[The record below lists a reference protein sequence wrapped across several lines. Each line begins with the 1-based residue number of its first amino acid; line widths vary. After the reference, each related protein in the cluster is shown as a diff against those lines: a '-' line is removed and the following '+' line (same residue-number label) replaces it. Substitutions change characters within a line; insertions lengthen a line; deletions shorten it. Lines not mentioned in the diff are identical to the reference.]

1 MEYNFHR
8 NYRYV
13 SPFYSPV
20 VGMTSKQI
28 QFLFEIR
35 NQIKLYHWQTYQ
47 HARHIATDKYLE
59 SLDKHIDY
67 FVEVSM
73 GKYGRPR
80 VTTATATIT
89 LKNMTEKTAAAYLN
103 AARTY
108 LQGTFSKTINPKD
121 TDLLNIRD
129 EILGDINQ
137 LTYLFTLS

>member
-1 MEYNFHR
+1 
-8 NYRYV
+8 
-13 SPFYSPV
+13 
-20 VGMTSKQI
+20 MTSKQI

-89 LKNMTEKTAAAYLN
+89 LKNMTEKMAAAYLN
-103 AARTY
+103 AARSY

-129 EILGDINQ
+129 EILGDLNQ
-137 LTYLFTLS
+137 LAYLFTLS

>member
-1 MEYNFHR
+1 
-8 NYRYV
+8 
-13 SPFYSPV
+13 
-20 VGMTSKQI
+20 MTSKQI

-47 HARHIATDKYLE
+47 HARHMATDKYLE

-73 GKYGRPR
+73 GKYGRPK
-80 VTTATATIT
+80 VTGATATIT
-89 LKNMTEKTAAAYLN
+89 LKNMTEKTAAIYLN
-103 AARTY
+103 AARAY

-137 LTYLFTLS
+137 LAYLFTLA

>member
-1 MEYNFHR
+1 
-8 NYRYV
+8 
-13 SPFYSPV
+13 
-20 VGMTSKQI
+20 MTSKQI

-80 VTTATATIT
+80 VTTSTATIT
-89 LKNMTEKTAAAYLN
+89 LKNMTEKTAAIYLN
-103 AARTY
+103 AAREY
-108 LQGTFSKTINPKD
+108 LQGAFSKTINPKD

-129 EILGDINQ
+129 EILGDLNQ

>member
-1 MEYNFHR
+1 
-8 NYRYV
+8 
-13 SPFYSPV
+13 
-20 VGMTSKQI
+20 MTSKQI

-47 HARHIATDKYLE
+47 HSRHIATDKYLD
-59 SLDKHIDY
+59 SLDKPIDY

-80 VTTATATIT
+80 LTTATATIT
-89 LKNMTEKTAAAYLN
+89 LKNMTEKTAAIYLK

-137 LTYLFTLS
+137 LAYLFTLS

>member
-1 MEYNFHR
+1 
-8 NYRYV
+8 
-13 SPFYSPV
+13 
-20 VGMTSKQI
+20 MTSKQI

-73 GKYGRPR
+73 GKYGRPK
-80 VTTATATIT
+80 VTGATATIT
-89 LKNMTEKTAAAYLN
+89 LKNMTEKTAAIYLN
-103 AARTY
+103 AAREY
-108 LQGTFSKTINPKD
+108 LQGAFSKTINPKD

-129 EILGDINQ
+129 EILGDLNQ

>member
-1 MEYNFHR
+1 
-8 NYRYV
+8 
-13 SPFYSPV
+13 
-20 VGMTSKQI
+20 MTSKQI

-47 HARHIATDKYLE
+47 HSRHIATDKYLE

-80 VTTATATIT
+80 VTTSTATIT
-89 LKNMTEKTAAAYLN
+89 LKNMTEKTAAIYLN
-103 AARTY
+103 AAREY
-108 LQGTFSKTINPKD
+108 LQGAFSKTINPKD

-129 EILGDINQ
+129 EILGDLNQ

>member
-1 MEYNFHR
+1 
-8 NYRYV
+8 
-13 SPFYSPV
+13 
-20 VGMTSKQI
+20 MTSKQI

-47 HARHIATDKYLE
+47 HSRHIATDKYLE

-80 VTTATATIT
+80 VTGATATIT
-89 LKNMTEKTAAAYLN
+89 LKNMTEKTAAIYLK

-129 EILGDINQ
+129 EILGDLNQ
-137 LTYLFTLS
+137 LAYLFTLA

>member
-1 MEYNFHR
+1 
-8 NYRYV
+8 
-13 SPFYSPV
+13 
-20 VGMTSKQI
+20 MTSKQI

-35 NQIKLYHWQTYQ
+35 NQIKLYHWQTYE
-47 HARHIATDKYLE
+47 HARHIATDKYLD

-89 LKNMTEKTAAAYLN
+89 LKNMTEKAAAAYLN
-103 AARTY
+103 AARSY

-129 EILGDINQ
+129 EILGDLNQ
-137 LTYLFTLS
+137 LAYLFTLS

>member
-1 MEYNFHR
+1 
-8 NYRYV
+8 
-13 SPFYSPV
+13 
-20 VGMTSKQI
+20 MTSKQI

-80 VTTATATIT
+80 VTGATATIT
-89 LKNMTEKTAAAYLN
+89 LKNMTEKTAAIYLK

-121 TDLLNIRD
+121 TELLNIRD
-129 EILGDINQ
+129 EILGDLNQ
-137 LTYLFTLS
+137 LTYFFTLS

>member
-1 MEYNFHR
+1 
-8 NYRYV
+8 
-13 SPFYSPV
+13 
-20 VGMTSKQI
+20 MTSKQI

-47 HARHIATDKYLE
+47 HARHMATDKYLE

-80 VTTATATIT
+80 LTGATATIT
-89 LKNMTEKTAAAYLN
+89 LKNMTEKTAAIYLK
-103 AARTY
+103 ASLTY

-129 EILGDINQ
+129 EILGDLNQ

>member
-1 MEYNFHR
+1 
-8 NYRYV
+8 
-13 SPFYSPV
+13 
-20 VGMTSKQI
+20 MTSKQI

-80 VTTATATIT
+80 VTGATATIT
-89 LKNMTEKTAAAYLN
+89 LKNMTEKTAAIYLK

-129 EILGDINQ
+129 EILGDLNQ
-137 LTYLFTLS
+137 LAYLFTLS

>member
-1 MEYNFHR
+1 
-8 NYRYV
+8 
-13 SPFYSPV
+13 
-20 VGMTSKQI
+20 MTSKQI

-35 NQIKLYHWQTYQ
+35 NQIKLYHWQTYE

-80 VTTATATIT
+80 VTGATATIT
-89 LKNMTEKTAAAYLN
+89 LKNMTEKAAAIYLN
-103 AARTY
+103 AARSY

-129 EILGDINQ
+129 EILGDLNQ
-137 LTYLFTLS
+137 LAYLFTLA

>member
-1 MEYNFHR
+1 
-8 NYRYV
+8 
-13 SPFYSPV
+13 
-20 VGMTSKQI
+20 MTSKQI

-47 HARHIATDKYLE
+47 HARHMATDKYLE

-80 VTTATATIT
+80 LTGATATIT
-89 LKNMTEKTAAAYLN
+89 LKNMTEKTAAIYLN
-103 AARTY
+103 AAREY
-108 LQGTFSKTINPKD
+108 LQGAFSKTINPKD

-129 EILGDINQ
+129 EILGDLNQ

>member
-1 MEYNFHR
+1 
-8 NYRYV
+8 
-13 SPFYSPV
+13 
-20 VGMTSKQI
+20 MTSKQI

-35 NQIKLYHWQTYQ
+35 NQIKLYHWQTYE

-80 VTTATATIT
+80 VTGATATIT
-89 LKNMTEKTAAAYLN
+89 LKNMTEKAAAIYLN
-103 AARTY
+103 AARSY

-129 EILGDINQ
+129 EILGDLNQ
-137 LTYLFTLS
+137 LVYLFTLA